1 MMIKNPKLHRMTYHS
16 PTTTSGFLVVA
27 VYSPLYSS
35 LLNILK
41 WSHPTSLS
49 ATAAVEHF
57 FPSRI
62 GPNLPAEKTS
72 TELRESLSYSFPT
85 ALKVS
90 KSYFTLVI
98 NLIRSEIK
106 RGHSLWKWAEAY
118 VILWHSL
125 CFFFFLHLSPFQ
137 LTIPVSNWRVSCC
150 SVAESCP
157 ALCDPMDSSMPG
169 FPVLHYLLEFAQA
182 HVHWVSDVIQLS
194 HPPSSPSPLALN
206 LSQNQGLFQWIG
218 FLHLVPKVLDG
229 FTGFNVFASIL
240 WTNV

>member
-1 MMIKNPKLHRMTYHS
+1 MGFWLLLFIHHYIHFSWIFLND
-16 PTTTSGFLVVA
+16 PTPLLFL
-27 VYSPLYSS
+27 PLQLWNTFFHPELVQTCLESS
-35 LLNILK
+35 LRKLQ
-41 WSHPTSLS
+41 
-49 ATAAVEHF
+49 
-57 FPSRI
+57 
-62 GPNLPAEKTS
+62 
-72 TELRESLSYSFPT
+72 LSYVDLYLIHFPT

-106 RGHSLWKWAEAY
+106 RGHSLWKWAESY
-118 VILWHSL
+118 IIFWHSL

-137 LTIPVSNWRVSCC
+137 LIIAVSNWRISCC
-150 SVAESCP
+150 SFAESCP
-157 ALCDPMDSSMPG
+157 TLCDPMDSSMPG

-182 HVHWVSDVIQLS
+182 PVHWVSDVIQLS

-206 LSQNQGLFQWIG
+206 LSQHQGLFQWIG

-229 FTGFNVFASIL
+229 FTGFNVFALIL